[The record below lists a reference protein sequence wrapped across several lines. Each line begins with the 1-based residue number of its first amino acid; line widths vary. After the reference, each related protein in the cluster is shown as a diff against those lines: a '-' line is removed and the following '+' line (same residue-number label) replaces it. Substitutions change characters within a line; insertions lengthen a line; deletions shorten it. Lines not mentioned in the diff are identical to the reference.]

1 MRKYDLIVIGS
12 GPAGEKA
19 AVKAA
24 YFGHSVA
31 LIEKEEHYGGAGVQT
46 GTLPSKALK
55 ETALFLSGKYNKGVF
70 GFDKVL
76 RRKAGVNDFM
86 YRKIVVI

>member
-1 MRKYDLIVIGS
+1 MENNKSYDLIVIGS

-24 YFGHSVA
+24 YFGKKVA
-31 LIEKEEHYGGAGVQT
+31 MIEKSPNAGGAGVQT

-55 ETALFLSGKYNKGVF
+55 ETALYFSRVY
-70 GFDKVL
+70 DKQI
-76 RRKAGVNDFM
+76 FE
-86 YRKIVVI
+86 

>member
-1 MRKYDLIVIGS
+1 MIVIGS

-55 ETALFLSGKYNKGVF
+55 GPLYSSQANIIKVSLASTRSFGVRQ
-70 GFDKVL
+70 G
-76 RRKAGVNDFM
+76 
-86 YRKIVVI
+86 